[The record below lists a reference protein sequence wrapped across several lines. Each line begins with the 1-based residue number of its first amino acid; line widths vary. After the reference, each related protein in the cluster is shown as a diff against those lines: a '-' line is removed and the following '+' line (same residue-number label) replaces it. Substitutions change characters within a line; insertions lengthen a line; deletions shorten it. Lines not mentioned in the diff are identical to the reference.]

1 MASGDNGNSATG
13 SDCAFVPDVVGASPW
28 VTSVGAT
35 MPSLDA
41 KPYCAAEGFREE
53 FGQCEE
59 LGQAT
64 TGELRDGWEVIKNNN
79 KKKLPRPGGSR
90 SKQSGKSENDFRKV
104 IFPESGR

>member
-1 MASGDNGNSATG
+1 M
-13 SDCAFVPDVVGASPW
+13 PDVVGASPW

-59 LGQAT
+59 LGQALT
-64 TGELRDGWEVIKNNN
+64 RACDG
-79 KKKLPRPGGSR
+79 
-90 SKQSGKSENDFRKV
+90 
-104 IFPESGR
+104 

>member
-1 MASGDNGNSATG
+1 MKPNTRLTRQKKFLPDLLRHVPGLTVLVASGDNGNSAVG
-13 SDCAFVPDVVGASPW
+13 SDCTFVPDVVGASPW

-59 LGQAT
+59 LGQALT
-64 TGELRDGWEVIKNNN
+64 RACDG
-79 KKKLPRPGGSR
+79 
-90 SKQSGKSENDFRKV
+90 
-104 IFPESGR
+104 